1 MEQTNN
7 KLPELPTD
15 ISFEIQKRIELYRI
29 KAAEKYAEKDFLLER
44 DGVGFAPRGNVCAI
58 AAEKK
63 AGKTWLGMA
72 MSAALLRGDFLG
84 MKARSENSK
93 VLFFDTEQ
101 DAGDGQRI
109 QKRVHFVNGWDFN
122 TDHDEF
128 QLFHL
133 REISAT
139 ERRKFVN
146 DAIEYLKP
154 DMVIVDGIRDLL
166 QDFND
171 LQESASVIQ
180 DFMRISSEQ
189 NCCIWAVLHVNPNS
203 DKMRGHLGTEL
214 GNKVADILLMT
225 KKKNPQDEDDVTY
238 KMEETDARGH
248 KDIHSITFRIDDN
261 QPFGMPVLVG
271 EDEVKQMDEDIVEH
285 EKQEV
290 DSIIKKYLHPPLS
303 VSWTKLRDE
312 IRTGE
317 KIGQTK
323 AGNIV
328 NKALEYEILITHSN
342 RKMTYN
348 GLNAV
353 KKPEPMP
360 FEPPTENDKPPF

>member
-1 MEQTNN
+1 MDENN
-7 KLPELPTD
+7 KNILPELPQD
-15 ISFEIQKRIELYRI
+15 INFDIQQRIDLYRI
-29 KAAEKYAEKDFLLER
+29 KAAEKYAEKEFLLER

-72 MSAALLRGDFLG
+72 MCAALLRGDFLG
-84 MKARSENSK
+84 MKARAENCK

-109 QKRVHFVNGWDFN
+109 QKRVHYAKGWDFN

-128 QLFHL
+128 QIFHL
-133 REISAT
+133 REISSKV
-139 ERRKFVN
+139 RRQFVN

-166 QDFND
+166 KDFND
-171 LQESASVIQ
+171 LEESAAVIG

-261 QPFGMPVLVG
+261 QPYGMPVIVG
-271 EDEVKQMDEDIVEH
+271 EDEVKQMENDECDRLKAFFRTLNFPANGKSWTELDNDIRLQGGITSKRKREQMFADAQTYGFLEKANKRYYFH
-285 EKQEV
+285 ENAGVTQHKDSFEQMAEIGEV
-290 DSIIKKYLHPPLS
+290 D
-303 VSWTKLRDE
+303 
-312 IRTGE
+312 
-317 KIGQTK
+317 
-323 AGNIV
+323 
-328 NKALEYEILITHSN
+328 
-342 RKMTYN
+342 
-348 GLNAV
+348 GL
-353 KKPEPMP
+353 
-360 FEPPTENDKPPF
+360 